1 MVLILVKRETEKKL
15 YFFFFNHYYLLL
27 VWFVQPRLKN
37 KETVVALFSQAE
49 VLHDRMVF
57 NDCDKE

>member
-1 MVLILVKRETEKKL
+1 MLVKRETEKKL
-15 YFFFFNHYYLLL
+15 YFFWFGV